1 VNIKLGFL
9 INISRYHKIITAF
22 FTYLKHIKSRGLAL
36 LNPYIVVYLPE
47 NSRKLI
53 SSFLSGLLLS
63 IFIAACFTPSGI
75 SAITYKTSWIGN
87 SFGGD
92 NKWVQIRV
100 SGMYVT
106 PDGTVYANTGWD
118 EAGREVGFYRDG
130 KVVGKAEDLHGWG
143 RSGGVAIT
151 ADAKYIYLAM
161 QHDRVGNAPKDED
174 YPPDKINWHCVR
186 RYDLSGKA
194 APFPGGRGYD
204 KSMLIVSQKNEVTGI
219 AVTNSE
225 MYVSEGGANK
235 VHVYDK
241 NTMKL
246 LRSFAVPNPQEI
258 AIDKKAELWVAQ
270 GKKGATPGKV
280 LHYSK
285 DGKQLSGTINEA
297 LEPSAIAFDNQGR
310 LLVADNSQRQ
320 QVLIYN
326 ISSKPNLVGTL
337 GVKGG
342 IFSGIP
348 GEVGDLKFAG
358 ITGVGSDRNGNIYV
372 ANDGFNNSGT
382 DIRKFSS
389 TGKMQWRLLGLHFLD
404 NADVDPSSDGSSVFT
419 KEERFVMDYS
429 KPAGQQWKYQ
439 GYTLNPFKYPQ
450 DPRLTRPYDATIM
463 RRIQGKPLMF
473 LTDMYGGSLLAYR
486 FNKATD
492 GEIAIPSAWFVG
504 SRGDNKPTI
513 DGNYPPH
520 QPVPGEWIWRDS
532 NGNGAF
538 DANEYDRSQD
548 HPYIGGWWV
557 DSKGDIWKALRTQ
570 DGVGIRRYRF
580 GGFDRYG
587 NPIYSYKAMEK
598 QKHPSMFTDLRRI
611 EYFPETDTMYLSGFT
626 KETPAI
632 NQDYSKLMGSEIARF
647 DNWSK
652 GNRKPSWRIVLP
664 TDSSAPPEVLPP
676 AAMSVAG
683 DYVFVTTVKTW
694 EVYVYETKTG
704 KLVQKLKPGTEVSGE
719 LGWVDIAYGVRAF
732 RRSNGEYL
740 VFVEEDFKGKVIMY
754 QLKK

>member
-1 VNIKLGFL
+1 VNIKIGSF
-9 INISRYHKIITAF
+9 INISFYWRKITKLVF
-22 FTYLKHIKSRGLAL
+22 GL
-36 LNPYIVVYLPE
+36 
-47 NSRKLI
+47 
-53 SSFLSGLLLS
+53 FSGLLIS
-63 IFIAACFTPSGI
+63 IFFAACFTPSGI

-87 SFGGD
+87 TFGGD

-100 SGMYVT
+100 NGMYVA
-106 PDGTVYANTGWD
+106 PDGTLYTNSGWD
-118 EAGREVGFYRDG
+118 EAGREAGFYRDG

-143 RSGGVAIT
+143 RSGGVAVT

-161 QHDRVGNAPKDED
+161 RHDRVANAPNGED
-174 YPPDKINWHCVR
+174 YPPDQVVWNCVR

-194 APFPGGRGYD
+194 APFAGGRGHD
-204 KSMLIVSQKNEVTGI
+204 KSMLIVSQQNEVTGI
-219 AVTNSE
+219 AVTDNQ

-246 LRSFAVPNPQEI
+246 IRSFASPNPQEI
-258 AIDKKAELWVAQ
+258 TIDKKAELWVVQ
-270 GKKGATPGKV
+270 GKKNSTPGKV

-285 DGKQLSGTINEA
+285 DGKQLAGTINEA
-297 LEPSAIAFDNQGR
+297 LAPNAIALDNQGR
-310 LLVADNSQRQ
+310 LLVADNSPRQ
-320 QVLIYN
+320 QVLIYDITN
-326 ISSKPNLVGTL
+326 NPKLLTTL

-342 IFSGIP
+342 IFSGTP

-358 ITGVGSDRNGNIYV
+358 ISGVGSDRNGNIYV
-372 ANDGFNNSGT
+372 ANDGFNSSGT
-382 DIRKFSS
+382 DIRKFSA

-404 NADVDPSSDGSSVFT
+404 NADVDPSSDGSSIFT

-429 KPAGQQWKYQ
+429 KPPGQQWKYQ

-450 DPRLTRPYDATIM
+450 DPRLKNGYDATII

-473 LTDMYGGSLLAYR
+473 LNDMYGGSLLVYR

-492 GEIAIPSAWFVG
+492 GEIAIPSTWFVG
-504 SRGDNKPTI
+504 SSADDKKPAIGGD
-513 DGNYPPH
+513 YPPH
-520 QPVPGEWIWRDS
+520 EPTSGEWIWQDK

-538 DANEYDRSQD
+538 EANEYDRSKD
-548 HPYIGGWWV
+548 YPYIGGWWV
-557 DSKGDIWKALRTQ
+557 DSQGDVWKALRTQ
-570 DGVGIRRYRF
+570 DGMGIRRHRF
-580 GGFDRYG
+580 GGFDKYG
-587 NPIYSYKAMEK
+587 NPIYSYKTMEK

-632 NQDYSKLMGSEIARF
+632 NQDYSKSIGSEIARF
-647 DNWSK
+647 DNWSR
-652 GNRKPSWRIVLP
+652 GNRTPSWRIILP

-676 AAMSVAG
+676 AAMSIAG

-704 KLVQKLKPGTEVSGE
+704 KLVQKLKPGAEVSGE
-719 LGWVDIAYGVRAF
+719 LGWVDIAYGIRAF